1 MKTYSIDGR
10 FRESLAR
17 VRTLT
22 ASPNVL
28 YVVLDGLSFD
38 ALEPFGGLIET
49 PTLTRLAQR
58 GLRYPNFHAS
68 SLGSPA
74 PLAALL
80 RPHGYV
86 SIALATDVSALG
98 FDRAYEREEC
108 ASLEALATKAIE
120 CLSMQGAAE
129 PDRPWLCY
137 LAFGG
142 QSTQPVARPWI
153 EKYRG
158 RFDYGWDDY
167 ESQVLERQCELG
179 LTRAHRESASRVEW
193 TALDAAQR
201 AAEAR
206 EMELFAARV
215 SHTDAQLGRVLNC
228 LERTGQLEHTLLFA
242 VACGTAP
249 ARWQRGCDRSAE
261 RSPLIVHWPRGIR
274 AQNEWRKQPH
284 AWADLLP
291 TILAAAGV
299 EAQLAGAPMNDSFD
313 AELTLP
319 A

>member
-1 MKTYSIDGR
+1 MKTYSVDGR

-28 YVVLDGLSFD
+28 YVVLDGLCFD

-49 PTLTRLAQR
+49 PTLTRLAQH
-58 GLRYPNFHAS
+58 GLRYVNFHAQ

-86 SIALATDVSALG
+86 SIALGTEVSALG
-98 FDRAYEREEC
+98 FDRGYEREEC

-142 QSTQPVARPWI
+142 HSAQPVAKPWI

-158 RFDYGWDDY
+158 RFDCGWDDY
-167 ESQVLERQCELG
+167 ESQVLERQGELG
-179 LTRAHRESASRVEW
+179 LTFEQCDHVSRDAW
-193 TALDAAQR
+193 AALDVAQR

-215 SHTDAQLGRVLNC
+215 AHTDAQLGRLLNC

-242 VACGTAP
+242 VGCGTAP
-249 ARWQRGCDRSAE
+249 RRWQRGFDLGAE

-274 AQNEWRKQPH
+274 AQNQWRTQSH
-284 AWADLLP
+284 EGSDLLP
-291 TILAAAGV
+291 TILAAVGV
-299 EAQLAGAPMNDSFD
+299 EAQLAGVPMNDSFD
-313 AELTLP
+313 ADLTLP